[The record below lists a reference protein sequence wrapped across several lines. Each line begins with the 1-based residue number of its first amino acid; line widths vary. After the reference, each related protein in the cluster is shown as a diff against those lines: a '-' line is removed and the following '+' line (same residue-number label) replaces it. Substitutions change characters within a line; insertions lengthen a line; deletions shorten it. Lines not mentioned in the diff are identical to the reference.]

1 MAYLNKVFI
10 MGNLTR
16 DPELRFTPSGTPVS
30 NFGIAINKIYSGPN
44 GERKEDTCFIDI
56 EAFGRNAELCSQR
69 LAKGRQ
75 LFVEG
80 RMRYRTWETPEG
92 QKRSKLS
99 VVAEHVQFI
108 DRRPGP
114 AEKEQAT
121 PAGNETAQREEPP
134 RAAQP
139 PSDDI
144 PF

>member
-16 DPELRFTPSGTPVS
+16 DPELRYTPNGTPVS

-56 EAFGRNAELCSQR
+56 EAFGRNAELCSER

-80 RMRYRTWETPEG
+80 RLRYRTWETPEG
-92 QKRSKLS
+92 QKRNKLS
-99 VVAEHVQFI
+99 VVAEHIQFI
-108 DRRPGP
+108 DRR
-114 AEKEQAT
+114 T
-121 PAGNETAQREEPP
+121 LPAGKEREPSAGEEPAHEEP
-134 RAAQP
+134 LKEPQA